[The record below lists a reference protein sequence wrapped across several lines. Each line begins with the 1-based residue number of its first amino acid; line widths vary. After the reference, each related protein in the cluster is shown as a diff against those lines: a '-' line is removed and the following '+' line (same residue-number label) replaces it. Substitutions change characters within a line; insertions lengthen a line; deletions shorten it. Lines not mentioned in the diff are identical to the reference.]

1 MKLLEK
7 LSVYPEKLGKFK
19 YPILVLLLG
28 VLLLL
33 MPKSTKEAPTKP
45 TIQDGSPE
53 STVLEVQ
60 EEQLAQLLS
69 KMDGA
74 GQVEVMLSVRTGV
87 QTIYQMDSQTQSD
100 TQEGS
105 TSSRQDTSTVL
116 HGTGSGVEIPVIRQK
131 EAPIYQG
138 AVILCEGAENSS
150 VRLSLVQAVASIT
163 GLRTDQITV
172 VKMG

>member
-45 TIQDGSPE
+45 TIQDGSSE
-53 STVLEVQ
+53 STALEVQ

-163 GLRTDQITV
+163 GLRTDQIAV
-172 VKMG
+172 IKMG

>member
-1 MKLLEK
+1 MKRWEK
-7 LSVYPEKLGKFK
+7 LSAYPEKLGKFK

-33 MPKSTKEAPTKP
+33 VPKSEKEVPKELPIHGETSAPN
-45 TIQDGSPE
+45 D
-53 STVLEVQ
+53 LEIR

-74 GQVEVMLSVRTGV
+74 GHVEVMLSVRTGV
-87 QTIYQMDSQTQSD
+87 QTVYQTDSQIQSD

-105 TSSRQDTSTVL
+105 TSSREDTATVL
-116 HGTGSGVEIPVIRQK
+116 QRTGSGVESPVVLQR

-138 AVILCEGAENSS
+138 AVILCEGAENNR

-163 GLRTDQITV
+163 GLRTDQISV
-172 VKMG
+172 IKMG